1 MLTQSRVSRDSAQ
14 SEAHHYPASW
24 RGGGEEGGLAAVATR
39 EACWDCWTAPLS
51 CRDDWFLQ
59 VMQQVLLESQQVA
72 AAAAAAVQ
80 SDRESPDRPAA
91 AASRLF
97 SSEMQLV
104 RLAGLQAT
112 AYPVSGFQVASAT
125 NQKQLW
131 LPSSL
136 YSSKLHFYNPVTS
149 LKVFSCW

>member
-1 MLTQSRVSRDSAQ
+1 M
-14 SEAHHYPASW
+14 
-24 RGGGEEGGLAAVATR
+24 GGEDGGLAAAAAD
-39 EACWDCWTAPLS
+39 ACWDCWTTALS

-59 VMQQVLLESQQVA
+59 VMQQVLLESQQVAA

-112 AYPVSGFQVASAT
+112 VYPVSGVQVAAAT
-125 NQKQLW
+125 NQKQLR

-136 YSSKLHFYNPVTS
+136 SSSKLHFYNPVTS